1 MERQQYLTTI
11 FWKDDYKNKLEDDI
25 MKEKT
30 TIKYLKNLIK
40 YFNENNIET
49 YKKFD
54 KRDLDKIKKYLE
66 SKKMLFYKD
75 CQNNFSIHAND
86 DTLGKSKTLYIY
98 INNEQQYNCDI
109 EIFYRNYDGSIDFH
123 NVKETAENRL
133 QYIEAKYKENKK
145 ILKNFDTYFKRF
157 NDKVKD
163 FKKFMDS
170 TSLNNIIDMYI
181 YAREED

>member
-1 MERQQYLTTI
+1 MEKQQYLTTI
-11 FWKDDYKNKLEDDI
+11 FWKDDYKNKLKDDI

-75 CQNNFSIHAND
+75 CQNNFSIHAKD
-86 DTLGKSKTLYIY
+86 DILGKSKTLYIY
-98 INNEQQYNCDI
+98 INNEQQYSCDI
-109 EIFYRNYDGSIDFH
+109 EIFYKNYDGSIDFH

-133 QYIEAKYKENKK
+133 QYIETKYKENKK
-145 ILKNFDTYFKRF
+145 ILKNFDKYMDQF
-157 NDKVKD
+157 NKKVID
-163 FKKFMDS
+163 FKKFINN
-170 TSLNNIIDMYI
+170 TSLNNIIDLYI